1 MLTLQQVVTW
11 LKGVELYSKGDYA
24 PALKQFNQLINSPE
38 YSGEVSKVAHNIAA
52 IYYKMEDHERAT
64 KWFVTALQ
72 KDPYLCITHFL
83 FGQCLFEQEK
93 YSEAAK
99 EWDKCLEYMRGNTW
113 INYHPL
119 GLNFTLYSCEV
130 MFNKSMAK
138 IYSGEILPGV
148 ADLSRAGKEHKWSG
162 DHNRIDKAYIYFN
175 AIKDSLHRA
184 THTTKQAQNDG
195 IQRSKSLS
203 RSKSQNLS
211 RSKSLARSKS
221 MKHKQQ
227 QLQDNIRNRSSMGF
241 GANYTNTFDVSQ
253 AEKEAAQR
261 LQQQSGGGGANVGL
275 GIRQSPSMRGSSNR
289 SANRSSP
296 LATTPNLG
304 RSQTLGAA
312 HHTQNGTS
320 QQLHRSQTTG
330 HSHTI
335 PEHPHSS
342 ANVHRSQSTRTP
354 ATAAG
359 GGGGGN
365 GETEVDLP
373 TTVKMARMNETY
385 KIYQISAEFCLFSIH
400 DNRLKNIVGCEQMA
414 SLLRGKDK
422 EISSGGGV
430 SATAPT
436 PVGTSSPPP
445 EDSTEFSFVESVGRS
460 EDTDTAA
467 QVGVAVDDYY
477 DIDDYY
483 GTPPGSSGSPS
494 SSSRGQR
501 SAAAQ
506 SKNRSVNRSGGSSS
520 IKSNTATV
528 ATGSPPAKY
537 THNHNHKPSPIDV
550 DLAREM
556 RKVSFDSSLSTPKLN
571 KLVDKIQGSTAR
583 DSVSSSDSIHAPKA
597 TKHRVQINYI
607 RPVTAKVCS
616 FVAEECSSPD
626 TPITPIPVKKKGAND
641 YSTRSPYPDSI
652 ASSAYEDETLT
663 WTKSL
668 PLLPNDHA
676 AQKTDQ
682 RLRELR
688 ERDRREIR
696 DGIIDRNTGMTPPQN
711 HEFDP
716 QHTVGPGRGRNTKF
730 LTVELDDPNH
740 QQGNNGRS
748 KSPGSP
754 MSPFILVT

>member
-1 MLTLQQVVTW
+1 MAPSLPQAVTW
-11 LKGVELYSKGDYA
+11 LKGVELYSKGIYA
-24 PALKQFNQLINSPE
+24 AALKQFNQLINSPAF
-38 YSGEVSKVAHNIAA
+38 SGEGSKVAHNIAA

-93 YSEAAK
+93 YAEAAK

-113 INYHPL
+113 INYEPL

-138 IYSGEILPGV
+138 IYSGDILPGV

-184 THTTKQAQNDG
+184 THAQPQSDG
-195 IQRSKSLS
+195 LQRSKSLS

-221 MKHKQQ
+221 VKHKQQ

-253 AEKEAAQR
+253 AEKEAAQQ
-261 LQQQSGGGGANVGL
+261 LQQQSPAVGL
-275 GIRQSPSMRGSSNR
+275 GIRQSPSMRGSPATR
-289 SANRSSP
+289 GSP
-296 LATTPNLG
+296 SFGTPTMKNPSNLG
-304 RSQTLGAA
+304 RSQTLGGGA
-312 HHTQNGTS
+312 HTHTG
-320 QQLHRSQTTG
+320 QLHRSQTTG
-330 HSHTI
+330 HSLGSS
-335 PEHPHSS
+335 EHPHSS
-342 ANVHRSQSTRTP
+342 ANVHRSQSTRAP
-354 ATAAG
+354 AAG
-359 GGGGGN
+359 A
-365 GETEVDLP
+365 TSTDVVDLP
-373 TTVKMARMNETY
+373 TTVKMARKNETY
-385 KIYQISAEFCLFSIH
+385 RIYQVSSEFCLFSIH
-400 DNRLKNIVGCEQMA
+400 DNKLKNIVGCEKMA
-414 SLLRGKDK
+414 SLLGGKDK
-422 EISSGGGV
+422 EISSGGG
-430 SATAPT
+430 
-436 PVGTSSPPP
+436 
-445 EDSTEFSFVESVGRS
+445 FSFVESVGRP
-460 EDTDTAA
+460 ED
-467 QVGVAVDDYY
+467 DDIY

-483 GTPPGSSGSPS
+483 GTPPGS
-494 SSSRGQR
+494 
-501 SAAAQ
+501 A
-506 SKNRSVNRSGGSSS
+506 GSSGKKSATRS
-520 IKSNTATV
+520 IKSTAATV
-528 ATGSPPAKY
+528 ATGSPPAKP
-537 THNHNHKPSPIDV
+537 KPAPIDV

-571 KLVDKIQGSTAR
+571 KLVDKIQGTTR
-583 DSVSSSDSIHAPKA
+583 DSVSSTDSLHAPKA

-626 TPITPIPVKKKGAND
+626 TPVTPVHAKKAVKD
-641 YSTRSPYPDSI
+641 STRSPYPESV
-652 ASSAYEDETLT
+652 ASSTYEDETVT
-663 WTKSL
+663 WNKSL

-676 AQKTDQ
+676 AHKTDH

-716 QHTVGPGRGRNTKF
+716 QHTVGPGRSRNAKF
-730 LTVELDDPNH
+730 LTVDLDDPN

-748 KSPGSP
+748 RSPGSP

>member
-38 YSGEVSKVAHNIAA
+38 YSGEVSKLAHNIATV
-52 IYYKMEDHERAT
+52 YYKMEDHERAT

-83 FGQCLFEQEK
+83 FGQCLFDQEK

-113 INYHPL
+113 INYQPL

-138 IYSGEILPGV
+138 IYSGDILPGV

-175 AIKDSLHRA
+175 TIKDSLHRA
-184 THTTKQAQNDG
+184 TTATPQPQSDG
-195 IQRSKSLS
+195 LSRTKSLS
-203 RSKSQNLS
+203 KSKTQNLS

-253 AEKEAAQR
+253 AEKEAALLLRKQA
-261 LQQQSGGGGANVGL
+261 SGGSGAGNVGL
-275 GIRQSPSMRGSSNR
+275 GIRQSPSMRGTPPS
-289 SANRSSP
+289 RSSP
-296 LATTPNLG
+296 LAGGTPNLS
-304 RSQTLGAA
+304 RSQTLGGGA
-312 HHTQNGTS
+312 HPQSS
-320 QQLHRSQTTG
+320 QLQRSQTTG
-330 HSHTI
+330 HAHSPTKK
-335 PEHPHSS
+335 EHPHSS

-354 ATAAG
+354 PVGGTAT
-359 GGGGGN
+359 
-365 GETEVDLP
+365 TEVDLP

-385 KIYQISAEFCLFSIH
+385 KIYQISAESCLFSIH

-430 SATAPT
+430 AGA
-436 PVGTSSPPP
+436 SSPPP
-445 EDSTEFSFVESVGRS
+445 EDSTEFSFVDSVGGS
-460 EDTDTAA
+460 D
-467 QVGVAVDDYY
+467 AVDDIY

-483 GTPPGSSGSPS
+483 GTPPSSNSP
-494 SSSRGQR
+494 SSRGQR
-501 SAAAQ
+501 SA
-506 SKNRSVNRSGGSSS
+506 NRSVNRSGGSK
-520 IKSNTATV
+520 KSNSATV
-528 ATGSPPAKY
+528 GTGSPPTKS
-537 THNHNHKPSPIDV
+537 KPTPIDV

-556 RKVSFDSSLSTPKLN
+556 RKVSFDSSLDTPQLN
-571 KLVDKIQGSTAR
+571 KLVDRIQSTTR
-583 DSVSSSDSIHAPKA
+583 DSMSSTDSIHAPKA
-597 TKHRVQINYI
+597 TKHRVKMHYI
-607 RPVTAKVCS
+607 HPVTAS
-616 FVAEECSSPD
+616 VAEECSSPD
-626 TPITPIPVKKKGAND
+626 TPLTPVPPKRLLTKD
-641 YSTRSPYPDSI
+641 YSTRSPYPNSV
-652 ASSAYEDETLT
+652 SSSSYEDETIT

-668 PLLPNDHA
+668 HLLPNDHA

-696 DGIIDRNTGMTPPQN
+696 DGIIDRDTGMTPPQN

-716 QHTVGPGRGRNTKF
+716 TVSVGPGRSRNAKF
-730 LTVELDDPNH
+730 LTVDLDDPN
-740 QQGNNGRS
+740 QQGDNGRS

>member
-1 MLTLQQVVTW
+1 MLTLAHVVTW

-52 IYYKMEDHERAT
+52 IYHKMEDHERAS

-113 INYHPL
+113 INYQPL

-148 ADLSRAGKEHKWSG
+148 ADLSRAGKEHKWSA
-162 DHNRIDKAYIYFN
+162 DHNRIDKAYVYFN

-184 THTTKQAQNDG
+184 VNTTSQNNDTVT
-195 IQRSKSLS
+195 RTKSLS

-221 MKHKQQ
+221 MKNKQQ

-241 GANYTNTFDVSQ
+241 GANYTNTFDVS
-253 AEKEAAQR
+253 
-261 LQQQSGGGGANVGL
+261 LQQQAAMEAEKQQTVGL
-275 GIRQSPSMRGSSNR
+275 GIRQSPSLSRP
-289 SANRSSP
+289 SP
-296 LATTPNLG
+296 KPSPLG
-304 RSQTLGAA
+304 RSATLGGNATQ
-312 HHTQNGTS
+312 HTG
-320 QQLHRSQTTG
+320 LHRSQTTG
-330 HSHTI
+330 QHQFELSKVSS
-335 PEHPHSS
+335 HPHSS
-342 ANVHRSQSTRTP
+342 ANVHRSQSTRNPSTP
-354 ATAAG
+354 QD
-359 GGGGGN
+359 
-365 GETEVDLP
+365 EVDLP
-373 TTVKMARMNETY
+373 TTVKMAKKSETY
-385 KIYQISAEFCLFSIH
+385 KIYVISSEICLFSIH

-414 SLLRGKDK
+414 ALLRGKDK
-422 EISSGGGV
+422 EISNGGANV
-430 SATAPT
+430 S
-436 PVGTSSPPP
+436 
-445 EDSTEFSFVESVGRS
+445 EDDATEFSFVESVGRS
-460 EDTDTAA
+460 SQLEK
-467 QVGVAVDDYY
+467 DDCY

-483 GTPPGSSGSPS
+483 GTPPGSGGSNK
-494 SSSRGQR
+494 R
-501 SAAAQ
+501 S
-506 SKNRSVNRSGGSSS
+506 NTSVNRSGGSMRSD
-520 IKSNTATV
+520 KATV
-528 ATGSPPAKY
+528 SAGSPPTKS
-537 THNHNHKPSPIDV
+537 KPSPIDV

-571 KLVDKIQGSTAR
+571 KLVDSIQGAR
-583 DSVSSSDSIHAPKA
+583 DSVSSSDSLHAPKA

-626 TPITPIPVKKKGAND
+626 TPVTPVAPQKAKGKGN
-641 YSTRSPYPDSI
+641 THKSPYPDSMPP
-652 ASSAYEDETLT
+652 SPFEDETVT
-663 WTKSL
+663 WNKHL

-676 AQKTDQ
+676 AQKTDH

-711 HEFDP
+711 HQFDP
-716 QHTVGPGRGRNTKF
+716 QHTVAPGRSRNTKF
-730 LTVELDDPNH
+730 LTVDLEEREER
-740 QQGNNGRS
+740 GERRA
-748 KSPGSP
+748 KSPSSP

>member
-11 LKGVELYSKGDYA
+11 LKGVELYSKGDYG

-52 IYYKMEDHERAT
+52 IYYKMEDHERAS

-83 FGQCLFEQEK
+83 FGQCLFDQEK
-93 YSEAAK
+93 YSDAAK

-113 INYHPL
+113 INYQPL

-184 THTTKQAQNDG
+184 TTTHVTKQPQSDG
-195 IQRSKSLS
+195 GMQRSKSLS

-261 LQQQSGGGGANVGL
+261 LQQQQSNGAGSVGL
-275 GIRQSPSMRGSSNR
+275 GIRQSPSMRGSP
-289 SANRSSP
+289 ANRSSP
-296 LATTPNLG
+296 NFSTAKGTTPNLG
-304 RSQTLGAA
+304 RSQTLGGGGGGA
-312 HHTQNGTS
+312 HTQTS
-320 QQLHRSQTTG
+320 APAAPSRLHRSQTTG
-330 HSHTI
+330 HSHSPTSA
-335 PEHPHSS
+335 EHPHSS
-342 ANVHRSQSTRTP
+342 ANVHRSQSTRSP
-354 ATAAG
+354 AAG
-359 GGGGGN
+359 GGGGA
-365 GETEVDLP
+365 ETEVDLP

-430 SATAPT
+430 AAAAAAAP
-436 PVGTSSPPP
+436 GTSSPPP

-460 EDTDTAA
+460 EHA
-467 QVGVAVDDYY
+467 QVQVVDDDYY

-483 GTPPGSSGSPS
+483 GTPPGSSSP
-494 SSSRGQR
+494 SRGQR
-501 SAAAQ
+501 SAQ
-506 SKNRSVNRSGGSSS
+506 NRSVNRSGGSS
-520 IKSNTATV
+520 IKSNAATV
-528 ATGSPPAKY
+528 ATTGSPPAK
-537 THNHNHKPSPIDV
+537 TKKPSPIDV

-571 KLVDKIQGSTAR
+571 KLVDKIQGTSSTGTR

-597 TKHRVQINYI
+597 TKHRVHINYI

-626 TPITPIPVKKKGAND
+626 TPITPIPAVKKASSGND
-641 YSTRSPYPDSI
+641 YSTRSPYPDSV

-730 LTVELDDPNH
+730 LTVDLDDPNRH
-740 QQGNNGRS
+740 HQGNHGRP